1 MLRFWTISRFVET
14 SISNPVGPAILEGV
28 GHRPR
33 YPRRIRIDFKRPLLL
48 VASPV
53 EANALARPNQY
64 SAICGFK
71 VTAEFSGGKVL
82 KRIIRHAAQIQRR
95 PATAGLRISPK

>member
-1 MLRFWTISRFVET
+1 MCFAPR
-14 SISNPVGPAILEGV
+14 EGV

-33 YPRRIRIDFKRPLLL
+33 YPRRIRIDFKRSFERPLLL

-82 KRIIRHAAQIQRR
+82 KRIIRHVAQIQRR
-95 PATAGLRISPK
+95 PATARLRISPK